1 MLIQM
6 SLVGEAFP
14 TAVDFAMVWLV
25 SSVFIHVSFETTFFC
40 EGLVANV
47 TFERFL
53 VCVSPHV
60 DFKSL
65 LLVIRLLAS
74 RVGAFKFILL
84 FVSGEVLLET
94 IVVCERLVADFAL
107 AAHCVLFIVVVFESH
122 SSGEDFAAFDM
133 ITDKLMILGVKLL
146 TSIRINLLTF
156 FILS

>member
-1 MLIQM
+1 M
-6 SLVGEAFP
+6 
-14 TAVDFAMVWLV
+14 
-25 SSVFIHVSFETTFFC
+25 
-40 EGLVANV
+40 

-65 LLVIRLLAS
+65 LLVIRLFAS

-84 FVSGEVLLET
+84 VVSGEVLLET
-94 IVVCERLVADFAL
+94 IVVCKRLVADFAL
-107 AAHCVLFIVVVFESH
+107 AAHRVLFIVMIFESS

-133 ITDKLMILGVKLL
+133 ITDKLMILGMELL
-146 TSIRINLLTF
+146 TSIRIKLLTL